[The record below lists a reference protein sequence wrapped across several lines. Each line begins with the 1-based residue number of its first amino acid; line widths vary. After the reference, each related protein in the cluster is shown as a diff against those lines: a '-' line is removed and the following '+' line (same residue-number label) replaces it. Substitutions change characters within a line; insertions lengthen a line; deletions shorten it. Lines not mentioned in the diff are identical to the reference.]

1 MLGNEMDVFS
11 FFSSIYAAWTPSFPP
26 DLIIDSVRPCKGV
39 RDCAV
44 SRPRVDKLDAGGLRS
59 LSALWLTGCAGFFCL
74 KCLSDDGR
82 AGMLLVAGGDDV
94 RLMQAEFE
102 RALLSYTLLYIG
114 ICG

>member
-11 FFSSIYAAWTPSFPP
+11 FPSSIYAAWTPSFPP
-26 DLIIDSVRPCKGV
+26 DLIIDSVRPCKGI
-39 RDCAV
+39 RDCTV

-59 LSALWLTGCAGFFCL
+59 LSALWLPGCAGFFCL

-102 RALLSYTLLYIG
+102 RALLAYTLLYIG